1 MMRSGIAG
9 LAIAVSLALAACGG
23 APTQGKG
30 QGTVVGVDAAK
41 QEITLDHGEI
51 PGVMGAMTMTF
62 AVSDPKLL
70 DGLAPGAQ
78 VEFEVV
84 QKADRYTV
92 EAIRR
97 Q

>member
-1 MMRSGIAG
+1 MMRSMGI
-9 LAIAVSLALAACGG
+9 VLALGWLLLSACGG
-23 APTQGKG
+23 APTQGEG

-41 QEITLDHGEI
+41 QQITLDHGEI

-70 DGLAPGAQ
+70 EGVAPGAR
-78 VEFEVV
+78 VEFEVEER
-84 QKADRYTV
+84 DGRYVVHAVRT
-92 EAIRR
+92 